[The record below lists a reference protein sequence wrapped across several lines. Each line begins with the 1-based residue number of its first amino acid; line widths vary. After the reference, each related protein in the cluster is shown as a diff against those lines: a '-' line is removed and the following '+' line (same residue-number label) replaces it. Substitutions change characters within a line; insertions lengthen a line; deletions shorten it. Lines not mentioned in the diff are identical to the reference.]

1 MSDFSKFSFYFRL
14 TFNFPFKTFEESQS
28 ERGQKY
34 RDLRKREQVMD
45 EFLNSWEDN
54 YAGEMDRLRE
64 LETLIMQT
72 LNKVGKQ
79 QSLMQLVP
87 R

>member
-1 MSDFSKFSFYFRL
+1 
-14 TFNFPFKTFEESQS
+14 
-28 ERGQKY
+28 
-34 RDLRKREQVMD
+34 MD

>member
-1 MSDFSKFSFYFRL
+1 
-14 TFNFPFKTFEESQS
+14 
-28 ERGQKY
+28 
-34 RDLRKREQVMD
+34 MD
-45 EFLNSWEDN
+45 EFLSSWEDN
-54 YAGEMDRLRE
+54 YASEMDRLRE
-64 LETLIMQT
+64 LETYIMQT